1 MEPYEPNGDLTTED
15 KPKSGHFGGKVKERG
30 RQAVEEFQPSNA
42 MEHFIQMVLL
52 DKSYFNTTIIG
63 SDDFITYVLQT
74 LRKMQVSIPERHRK
88 SNKITTLSL
97 RWPSVTFCVI
107 EEYLQ
112 DWKSF
117 SDVGITRFFPMVLNH
132 KGSIY

>member
-1 MEPYEPNGDLTTED
+1 MKTVD
-15 KPKSGHFGGKVKERG
+15 KEKSGQFGVKVKERG
-30 RQAVEEFQPSNA
+30 RQTVEKFQPSNA
-42 MEHFIQMVLL
+42 MEHFVQMVLL

-74 LRKMQVSIPERHRK
+74 LRKMQVSIPSPSRHRK
-88 SNKITTLSL
+88 SNKITRLSL
-97 RWPSVTFCVI
+97 TWPSVTFCVI

-117 SDVGITRFFPMVLNH
+117 SDVGFTRFFPMVLNQ
-132 KGSIY
+132 KGSFY